1 MLVDNP
7 IYTCQY
13 DFEKANWKS
22 LNEDILIEQN
32 NKEFK
37 WNLTKL
43 SAESLKIE
51 AEKLQN
57 LIIKLIKK
65 YILKKKLLEKA
76 KP

>member
-1 MLVDNP
+1 MLVNNP

-13 DFEKANWKS
+13 DFKKANWKS

-32 NKEFK
+32 SKEFK
-37 WNLTKL
+37 WNLTEL
-43 SAESLKIE
+43 SAESLEIE

-57 LIIKLIKK
+57 LIIKLVEKHIS
-65 YILKKKLLEKA
+65 KKKLLEKA